1 MNRGRRVKRA
11 AVLAA
16 AVVVAFGASEVGAE
30 KPVRSERAC
39 SLITPGDLEST
50 LGLKGGKPLVG
61 MEIPYT
67 KDANHDHSGS
77 LLVCQGNVG
86 GRYVSVTFG
95 SRPITPEGR
104 KRGEEKIARTQDALR
119 KRGYTIR
126 TGESDGI
133 GCWTMAAPPGDTT
146 GAAMFATTC
155 GGVKGAD
162 FYSIT
167 VSANGANDIVPM
179 DRLRVLAKSAASRL
193 P

>member
-1 MNRGRRVKRA
+1 MNRGRCVQRA

-16 AVVVAFGASEVGAE
+16 AVVVAFGASGGAAE

-39 SLITPGDLEST
+39 SLITAGDLDSA
-50 LGLKGGKPLVG
+50 LGLKGGNPLVG

-77 LLVCQGNVG
+77 LLMCQGNVG

-95 SRPITPEGR
+95 SRPITPAGR

-126 TGESDGI
+126 TGEGDGI
-133 GCWTMAAPPGDTT
+133 ECWTMAAPPGDTT
-146 GAAMFATTC
+146 GAAMFGTTC
-155 GGVKGAD
+155 GGVKGKD

-167 VSANGANDIVPM
+167 VSAHSADELIPM
-179 DRLRVLAKSAASRL
+179 DRLRTLARTAASRL